1 MARITIADLATT
13 LARIE
18 ERQEAAAARIER
30 LDQRL
35 EAALTARDLVPLD
48 TRAGALAQRV
58 TALESAQRWVVR
70 SVVGALVTGLG
81 GLLTAAGGRLG

>member
-35 EAALTARDLVPLD
+35 EAALTARDLVPVD
-48 TRAGALAQRV
+48 TRAAALAQRV
-58 TALESAQRWVVR
+58 TALESSQRWVVR

-81 GLLTAAGGRLG
+81 GLFTAAGARLG